1 MFHSFQHTSLAHILL
16 GDIFTFSAHSDDK
29 NILVKKD
36 REIKDVMLF
45 QPKKTLDMAR
55 VDIFL
60 RWRCKGICHFFCCLP
75 YTSSFGRN
83 QARSRSSQSWLLLP
97 HCQWLCHAQPS
108 SSDRAIPM
116 SIPPHPPHHNDWAR
130 GFFIGTKTCQW
141 DSKLGAWIE
150 RSNVLLLKEVPSM
163 TRIS

>member
-60 RWRCKGICHFFCCLP
+60 RWVVRAFATSVVCPTCLLLGGIKPEAGAVRVDCSCHTASDSVMLSPAVLIELYLCRYLP
-75 YTSSFGRN
+75 THPITMIGLVVFLLEPRHASET
-83 QARSRSSQSWLLLP
+83 QSWEP
-97 HCQWLCHAQPS
+97 
-108 SSDRAIPM
+108 
-116 SIPPHPPHHNDWAR
+116 
-130 GFFIGTKTCQW
+130 G
-141 DSKLGAWIE
+141 
-150 RSNVLLLKEVPSM
+150 
-163 TRIS
+163 